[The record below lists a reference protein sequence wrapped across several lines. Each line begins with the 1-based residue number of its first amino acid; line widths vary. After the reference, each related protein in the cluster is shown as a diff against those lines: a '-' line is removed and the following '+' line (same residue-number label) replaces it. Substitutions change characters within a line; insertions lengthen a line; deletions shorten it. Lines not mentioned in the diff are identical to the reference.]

1 MFLKNEFPEGLSA
14 YNPPIFD
21 AVAFMNTFQKP
32 CALFA
37 LCLMLLCSS
46 VLKAQSRD
54 ARLAD
59 SLVRVAD
66 SLNRVVPFIDDT
78 ISGNHG
84 NLSDTGLQPADSAI
98 IGIKDSTFP
107 QIIAQPEYDFSGIIR
122 DKATGEGIP
131 FATVFFSGTG
141 VGIPA
146 DLDGK
151 FALHFTGQP
160 SDTLMASAI
169 GYAGFARKIIFGK
182 DLQPTILI
190 ELNRE
195 AAALDEFIFRAGEDP
210 ALVLLKKIIAAKPA
224 NNPNRLENYQYKV
237 YNKMEVDIRNLTKK
251 QFEALP
257 IPMIKQFG
265 FIYNNLDSTTEERP
279 FLPFFLTESLSDYY
293 YRRNPKKTREFIT
306 ATQVR
311 GIKNESIDQFLG
323 SNYQNVNVY
332 DNFIPVF
339 EKSFVSPISDNG
351 AFYYKYRIKDTQMAY
366 GHPIILVSFRPK
378 RAGENC
384 FYGDFWVVDSSF
396 AIQRISL
403 EVPKNANINFVSKI
417 SLYQEAAPVHDSLWF
432 TVKDKFVADFNLPYS
447 PKLPGFIGRKTTN
460 YSAIEIN
467 SAAIDAVL
475 ENAKF
480 RKDVIINDSARD
492 RGDAYWNNAR
502 PDTLSK
508 NEQAIY
514 DMVDTLNG
522 LPVFQKLKR
531 TLKFLFGGYV
541 TLGAIDI
548 GPYYNIYST
557 NSVEGNRFRLG
568 LATNNQ
574 LWKDIRLSGYVA
586 YGTKDKAL
594 KYYGDAFWL
603 MNRAPRSYLFASYR
617 HDIDR
622 SNNYYDNQVTA
633 DNIFSNIARKHGIPF
648 KFASVDDARF
658 EYYKEYYNGISHLV
672 SFQHRVFDPYSPL
685 PDVGIFRDENGN
697 PTARTTGTEIGL
709 RLRYAYKETFVAGN
723 YFRSSLGSKYPIPE
737 VRLVYGIPHF
747 LGSAYEY
754 KKLSFSISDNVKI
767 APLGAIYYNLFA
779 GQTFGTV
786 PYNYL
791 DVAPG
796 NEFYYYN
803 RFAFNMMNRYEFL
816 SDRYAGFNF
825 EHSIGGGI
833 FNYVPYLRKAKLRQF
848 WTAKGIIGTLGDANK
863 QLNANPGGYQFKTL
877 ENNPYIEVGT
887 GVENILQLFRIDFI
901 WRVTPKPLPTE
912 ARSKYFGIFGSVKF
926 KF

>member
-1 MFLKNEFPEGLSA
+1 
-14 YNPPIFD
+14 
-21 AVAFMNTFQKP
+21 MNIPQKL
-32 CALFA
+32 CALFV
-37 LCLMLLCSS
+37 LCLMLLSPFL
-46 VLKAQSRD
+46 LKAQSQD
-54 ARLAD
+54 ARLVD
-59 SLVRVAD
+59 SLVHVAD
-66 SLNRVVPFIDDT
+66 SINRVVPFIYDT
-78 ISGNHG
+78 VSRKHQ
-84 NLSDTGLQPADSAI
+84 NLADTGFQVNDTTLISK
-98 IGIKDSTFP
+98 KDSSAP
-107 QIIAQPEYDFSGIIR
+107 KIIAAPEYDLNGIIR

-141 VGIPA
+141 VGTPA
-146 DLDGK
+146 DLEGK
-151 FALHFTGQP
+151 FSLHFTGQP

-169 GYAGFARKIIFGK
+169 GYATYSRRMILGK
-182 DLQPTILI
+182 DHQPTILI
-190 ELNRE
+190 ELHRE
-195 AAALDEFIFRAGEDP
+195 VAALSEFVFHAGEDP
-210 ALVLLKKIIAAKPA
+210 ALALLKKIIAAKPS
-224 NNPNRLENYQYKV
+224 NNPDRLENYQYKV
-237 YNKMEVDIRNLTKK
+237 YNKLEVDIRNLSKK

-257 IPMIKQFG
+257 IPLIKQFG
-265 FIYNNLDSTTEERP
+265 FIYSNLDSTSEERP

-293 YRRNPKKTREFIT
+293 YRRYPKKTREFIK
-306 ATQVR
+306 AIQVR

-323 SNYQNVNVY
+323 ANYQNVNVY

-366 GHPIILVSFRPK
+366 GHPIILVNFRPK

-384 FYGDFWVVDSSF
+384 FFGDFWVVDSSY

-417 SLYQEAAPVHDSLWF
+417 SVYQEAAPVHDSLWF
-432 TVKDKFVADFNLPYS
+432 TIKDKFVADFNLPYS
-447 PKLPGFIGRKTTN
+447 PKLPGFIGRKTTT
-460 YSAIEIN
+460 YSDIETN
-467 SAAIDAVL
+467 SPVVNAVL
-475 ENAKF
+475 DNPDF
-480 RKDVIINDSARD
+480 HKDVVINDSARD
-492 RGDAYWNNAR
+492 RGDAFWNNAR

-557 NSVEGNRFRLG
+557 NTIEGSRFRLG
-568 LATNNQ
+568 LATNSQ

-586 YGTKDKAL
+586 YGTKDKVL
-594 KYYGDAFWL
+594 KYYGDAFWI
-603 MNRAPRSYLFASYR
+603 MNRLPRSYLFASYR

-622 SNNYYDNQVTA
+622 SNNYYDNRVTA
-633 DNIFSNIARKHGIPF
+633 DNIFSNIGRKHGIPF
-648 KFASVDDARF
+648 KFAAVDDARF
-658 EYYKEYYNGISHLV
+658 EYFKEYFSGFSHLV
-672 SFQHRVFDPYSPL
+672 SFQHRIFDPYLPL

-697 PTARTTGTEIGL
+697 PTESSTETELGV
-709 RLRYAYKETFVAGN
+709 RLRYAYKETFLSAN
-723 YFRSSLGSKYPIPE
+723 YFRSSLGSKYPVPE
-737 VRLVYGIPHF
+737 IRFSYGVPHF

-754 KKLSFSISDNVKI
+754 KKLSFSISDDVKI
-767 APLGAIYYNLFA
+767 APLGSIYYNLFA

-786 PYNYL
+786 PYPYL

-833 FNYVPYLRKAKLRQF
+833 FNYIPYLRKAKLRQF
-848 WTAKGIIGTLGDANK
+848 WTAKGIIGTLSDANK
-863 QLNANPGGYQFKTL
+863 QLNMLPPPNYRFKTL
-877 ENNPYIEVGT
+877 ENSPYIEVGT

-901 WRVTPKPLPTE
+901 WRVTPQPLPNET
-912 ARSKYFGIFGSVKF
+912 RSKYFGIFGSVKF